1 MARVQELDAEL
12 AARAA
17 APEAR
22 APGDNVAARQL
33 GILLAAVE
41 NSALANVL
49 QESLIRLVAVKECA
63 EGAEAAYGALSCL
76 DARKPSSRFASHVQ
90 TAAGSHVFELFVG
103 TNVLFRM
110 SQKVSRKHTD
120 AEFVVIRKGASRTGS
135 CTVMTGS

>member
-1 MARVQELDAEL
+1 MAV
-12 AARAA
+12 
-17 APEAR
+17 
-22 APGDNVAARQL
+22 GT
-33 GILLAAVE
+33 
-41 NSALANVL
+41 
-49 QESLIRLVAVKECA
+49 EC
-63 EGAEAAYGALSCL
+63 EHSFDPY
-76 DARKPSSRFASHVQ
+76 HVQ